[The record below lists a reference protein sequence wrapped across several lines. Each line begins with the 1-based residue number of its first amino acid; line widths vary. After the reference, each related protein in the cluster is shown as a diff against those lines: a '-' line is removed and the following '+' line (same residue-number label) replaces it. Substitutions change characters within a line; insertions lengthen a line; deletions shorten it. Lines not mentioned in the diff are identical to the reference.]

1 MARSAYCS
9 FPNLEF
15 ARSANTTLLLLK
27 VPNSDLNTKKSKIVI
42 FWGPANTAL
51 LLLKVPKHGSQ
62 TGSLDMFQN
71 HFRELGVTK
80 KMSICTSYLPDNRQT
95 TDRQHM
101 THNDFWDLYT
111 IGPSGKDRAH
121 LLTHIFFPKKIS
133 SLKKFKN
140 PIFHFAQN
148 HQKTCFPA
156 FLSPEPRFGT
166 IF

>member
-62 TGSLDMFQN
+62 TGSLDIFQN
-71 HFRELGVTK
+71 RFRELGVTK
-80 KMSICTSYLPDNRQT
+80 TVPMSICTSYLPYRQT
-95 TDRQHM
+95 HDAQRFLGPL
-101 THNDFWDLYT
+101 HNRPFGQLYT
-111 IGPSGKDRAH
+111 YYIFINFCLILCKQRAR
-121 LLTHIFFPKKIS
+121 KV
-133 SLKKFKN
+133 KN
-140 PIFHFAQN
+140 PGISYVSRPHVFVFEEISG
-148 HQKTCFPA
+148 CC
-156 FLSPEPRFGT
+156 
-166 IF
+166 

>member
-1 MARSAYCS
+1 MWSWKIPFGGDRGELKITRLHPQGRVARSAYCS

-62 TGSLDMFQN
+62 TGSLDIFQN
-71 HFRELGVTK
+71 RFRELGVTK
-80 KMSICTSYLPDNRQT
+80 TVPMSICTSYLPDNRQT
-95 TDRQHM
+95 DRHM

-111 IGPSGKDRAH
+111 IGPSG
-121 LLTHIFFPKKIS
+121 
-133 SLKKFKN
+133 N
-140 PIFHFAQN
+140 
-148 HQKTCFPA
+148 
-156 FLSPEPRFGT
+156 
-166 IF
+166 